1 MDASSL
7 KRKASTRGK
16 LLKMQELS
24 RITGVPPGTIRYY
37 ISEGLL
43 PKPHKTHRNMAYYD
57 ERYVG
62 RIRLIR
68 ELQEKR
74 FFPLNIIKR
83 ILDQSES
90 SMDNEEIKTLMEL
103 EGKLFK
109 NISNV
114 PKFQPLAL
122 DELISRLDATAEDV
136 LELERMGY
144 ISRQPD
150 GRYDEDCVKIVEI
163 LKKLRDA
170 GFAREVGFTDEF
182 LVMYK
187 DLIEVLSKQEVTVF
201 SKAVTGKLSFDEMTT
216 MAETGVNLINT
227 LLAILHRRSILK
239 VSRELNRGRA

>member
-1 MDASSL
+1 
-7 KRKASTRGK
+7 
-16 LLKMQELS
+16 MQELS

-62 RIRLIR
+62 QIRLIR

-90 SMDNEEIKTLMEL
+90 SMDSEEIKTLMEL

-114 PKFQPLAL
+114 PKFQPLDL
-122 DELISRLDATAEDV
+122 DELIARVSGSVEDI
-136 LELERMGY
+136 LEVERMGY

-163 LKKLRDA
+163 LKKLREA
-170 GFAREVGFTDEF
+170 GFTVESGFTDEF
-182 LVMYK
+182 LSMYK
-187 DLIEVLSKQEVTVF
+187 DLIEVLAKQEVTVF

-216 MAETGVNLINT
+216 MAETGVNLINM
-227 LLAILHRRSILK
+227 LLGILHRRSILK
-239 VSRELNRGRA
+239 VSREINRERT